1 MVIKCN
7 LSFVFKALRRGAN
20 RSFHVVPYFSIQVN
34 KKLNIMVQFPPPFFF
49 LFFFFFVLFLCVCVW
64 MEHGKNGE
72 KGSEN
77 RIENEWLKEMKG

>member
-34 KKLNIMVQFPPPFFF
+34 KKLNVMVQSITR
-49 LFFFFFVLFLCVCVW
+49 VQNVDGAWKTCIR
-64 MEHGKNGE
+64 K
-72 KGSEN
+72 
-77 RIENEWLKEMKG
+77 I